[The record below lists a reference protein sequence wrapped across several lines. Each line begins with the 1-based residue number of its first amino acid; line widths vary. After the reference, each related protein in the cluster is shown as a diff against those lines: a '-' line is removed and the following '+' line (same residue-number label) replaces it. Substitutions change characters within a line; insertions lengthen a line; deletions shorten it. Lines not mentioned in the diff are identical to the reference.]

1 MPKGTNPW
9 NTYKIPFDTSI
20 VDKVRIVFAQR
31 DGLKIK
37 KTEKD
42 AEMEGNTVK
51 VRLTQEDTFR
61 LNENLPVEHQIRVRT
76 KAGDVF
82 KSQVFTFTLTKCLDK
97 EVL

>member
-9 NTYKIPFDTSI
+9 STYTLPFPTELVEKI
-20 VDKVRIVFAQR
+20 RIVFAQR
-31 DGLKIK
+31 DGVKIK

-42 AEMEGNTVK
+42 VEMDGNTVK

-61 LNENLPVEHQIRVRT
+61 LNEMLPVEHQIRVRT
-76 KAGDVF
+76 TGGDVF
-82 KSQVFTFTLTKCLDK
+82 KSKVATFTINKCLDK